1 MACCGGSE
9 EAAELFVWNWGKG
22 SRTTVLKG
30 HAGKVHQCCFA
41 PNSRLASAGSDGTAV
56 RVWDAVTK
64 ACLTLYSYAF
74 GGPVRCIAA
83 QPSGLLAVR
92 GGQRLEPPRAA
103 PGGAGFQQSFK
114 KSRPTSR

>member
-1 MACCGGSE
+1 MASCGGNE

-41 PNSRLASAGSDGTAV
+41 PNSRLASAGSDGTV
-56 RVWDAVTK
+56 RVWDAISK
-64 ACLTLYSYAF
+64 ACLTLYAF

-83 QPSGLLAVR
+83 QPNGLLACGV
-92 GGQRLEPPRAA
+92 GSGVKRLALL
-103 PGGAGFQQSFK
+103 Q
-114 KSRPTSR
+114 